1 MIQTPPV
8 FFLTTVVFLLAI
20 FLSHFLSRLFIRLA
34 HRFDFLDYPTSR
46 KRHKKPMPFLGGA
59 AVFFSFWSVVGGG
72 LLVAQAWGVD
82 LLALVPKIFGIF
94 LGSLVMFGVGLV
106 DDKIGLTPLQK
117 LFGQV
122 VAALVL
128 MGLGFSINLV
138 SVLGPAGYLI
148 TFVWILL
155 IINAFNFIDSLD
167 GHCAGIA
174 LISAGALFWITLI
187 VGQPLAGFFIAAFA
201 GALAGFLPRNF
212 RPAKIFLGD
221 NGSLFIGYMLAAFTL
236 LCRYQREGFVDATVF
251 IPVLIFGIPIYD
263 TLSVITV
270 RLRRGVAP
278 WEGDRN
284 HFAHRLVKMG
294 MSDRVAVVFSY
305 FIAVTLGLSAILTT
319 QVTFFGVGLIGLMF
333 LSILGVIAFLEYY
346 AAKRERIIERL
357 AKTKRRRREDITRF
371 EEEGLP

>member
-1 MIQTPPV
+1 MTQTPPV
-8 FFLTTVVFLLAI
+8 FFLASAVFCLAI
-20 FLSHFLSRLFIRLA
+20 FLSHALSGLFIRLA
-34 HRFDFLDYPTSR
+34 HRFNLLDYPTSR
-46 KRHKKPMPFLGGA
+46 KRHKRPTPFLGGA
-59 AVFFSFWSVVGGG
+59 AVFLSFWSVVGGG
-72 LLVAQAWGVD
+72 LVAAQVWGASPFSLIPRV
-82 LLALVPKIFGIF
+82 LGIF
-94 LGSLVMFGVGLV
+94 LGSLVIFGVGLV

-117 LFGQV
+117 LLGQI
-122 VAALVL
+122 VAALILV
-128 MGLGFSINLV
+128 GFGFSINLV
-138 SVLGPAGYLI
+138 SGLGPFGYLV

-174 LISAGALFWITLI
+174 LISAGTLFWITQI
-187 VGQPLAGFFIAAFA
+187 VGQPLTGFFIAAFV

-221 NGSLFIGYMLAAFTL
+221 NGSLFVGYMLAAFTL

-263 TLSVITV
+263 TLSVIAV
-270 RLRRGVAP
+270 RLRRGVVP

-294 MSDRVAVVFSY
+294 MSDRVAVIFSY

-319 QVTFFGVGLIGLMF
+319 QVTFFGAALIGLMF

-357 AKTKRRRREDITRF
+357 AKTKRRRREDIVRF
-371 EEEGLP
+371 EEEGLR